1 MNWKKSPLVW
11 TEILR
16 LFVNTLTGDDKYSR
30 SNMQNI
36 PQQFQTPLSHK
47 EKTFP
52 GFFIAFLKC
61 ASNFE
66 HLQKKDES
74 PTGIISEIIDCERRG
89 YLTLQK
95 VLLQNTIR
103 EWTC

>member
-1 MNWKKSPLVW
+1 MHQISSIFKK
-11 TEILR
+11 
-16 LFVNTLTGDDKYSR
+16 N
-30 SNMQNI
+30 
-36 PQQFQTPLSHK
+36 
-47 EKTFP
+47 
-52 GFFIAFLKC
+52 
-61 ASNFE
+61 
-66 HLQKKDES
+66 DES